1 MVHVFENGADVR
13 LITIVLLVFFLRIV
27 KYLKKS
33 YILKVADHL
42 EQCCVFSDFEHG
54 SSSSRLTSSLVTVVF
69 MGILISLR
77 LLKLWYFIYG
87 NSGLL
92 SGCIFFALSSRY
104 LRRVL
109 DGKFLEENPINT
121 GVP

>member
-1 MVHVFENGADVR
+1 M
-13 LITIVLLVFFLRIV
+13 IILRNV
-27 KYLKKS
+27 
-33 YILKVADHL
+33 
-42 EQCCVFSDFEHG
+42 VFSDFEYG
-54 SSSSRLTSSLVTVVF
+54 SSSFRLTSSLVTVVF
-69 MGILISLR
+69 MGLLISLR

-92 SGCIFFALSSRY
+92 SGCIIFALSSRY